1 MRIVLRDI
9 RLSAESSDCDA
20 ISLAKKQLNSTFGSG
35 NYADVSVYRKSVDAR
50 HKNNINVVYSVSAQI
65 FSNKVSE
72 DVLKKINGTALDEG
86 RLDIVYGEKVIENRP
101 IIVGFGPSGMFCALL
116 LAENG
121 YKPLVIERGGD
132 IEERNRSVS
141 LFREKGILDTE
152 SNVQFGAGGA
162 GTFSDGKLVTRIND
176 KKCRYVIETYHKYGA
191 PESILTN
198 AKPHIGTD
206 NLGRI
211 VTNIKNR
218 IIECGGDVLFNARF
232 EGYRNLN
239 NSIVVETSKGEFVG
253 SSLVLAI
260 GHSARDT
267 YMSLAKKNL
276 TMIPKAFSV
285 GVRVEQLQEEINN
298 SVYGKYAAKLGNAEY
313 NFSYRN
319 GERAVYTFC
328 MCPGGHVVEAAS
340 EENTVVVNGM
350 SNYKRDGKNSNAA
363 LVVSV
368 LTEDVGNGL
377 FDGMNFQK
385 YLEKKAF
392 VMGGGDYSAP
402 IQTVGDY
409 LNGKIGITP
418 KRITPTYMNGEKYA
432 LCDLNELFPKYI
444 NSFLAEG
451 LVRFD
456 KKIKGYAPSDAVMT
470 AVETRT
476 SSPIRIVRG
485 EMMCSLS
492 DENVY
497 PCGEGAGYAGG
508 ITSASVD
515 GIRTA
520 LKIMEKFKPFKD
532 N

>member
-9 RLSAESSDCDA
+9 RLGAESSDCDA
-20 ISLAKKQLNSTFGSG
+20 VSLAKKQLNNAFGSG
-35 NYADVSVYRKSVDAR
+35 NYSDVSVYRRSVDAR
-50 HKNNINVVYSVSAQI
+50 HKNNITVVYSVSAVI
-65 FSNKVSE
+65 FTSEVSE
-72 DVLKKINGTALDEG
+72 EVLKKINATALDDGE
-86 RLDIVYGEKVIENRP
+86 LDIVYGDEKLENRP
-101 IIVGFGPSGMFCALL
+101 LVVGFGPAGMFCALL

-121 YKPLVIERGGD
+121 YRPIVIERGGD

-141 LFREKGILDTE
+141 QFREKGILNTE

-176 KKCRYVIETYHKYGA
+176 KKCRYVIETYHKFGA

-206 NLGRI
+206 NLGKI

-218 IIECGGDVLFNARF
+218 IIECGGEVLFNTRF
-232 EGYRNLN
+232 DGYRRIN
-239 NSIVVETSKGEFVG
+239 NSIVAETTRGEFIV

-267 YMSLAKKNL
+267 YKILAEKDL
-276 TMIPKAFSV
+276 MMIPKAFSV

-298 SVYGKYAAKLGNAEY
+298 SIYGKYSPKLGNAEY

-319 GERAVYTFC
+319 GDRAVYTFC
-328 MCPGGHVVEAAS
+328 MCPGGHVCEAAS
-340 EENTVVVNGM
+340 EEDTVVVNGM

-368 LTEDVGNGL
+368 LPEDVGNGL
-377 FDGMNFQK
+377 FDGMNFQRH
-385 YLEKKAF
+385 LEKKAF
-392 VMGGGDYSAP
+392 TMGGGDYSAP

-409 LNGKIGITP
+409 LNKKTGTKPT
-418 KRITPTYMNGEKYA
+418 RIIPSYMNGERNA

-456 KKIKGYAPSDAVMT
+456 RKVKGYAPSDAVMT

-476 SSPIRIVRG
+476 SSPLRIVRG
-485 EMMCSLS
+485 DMMFSLT
-492 DENVY
+492 DENIY

-520 LKIMEKFKPFKD
+520 LKIMEKYKPFKD